1 MDVARTL
8 AATPAKPLIQT
19 KAVSKS
25 RISSIDV
32 MRGLVIV
39 LMLVDHVREKLYL
52 HVPVSD
58 PMDVANTSPDL
69 FFTRMLAHLCAPV
82 FVFLTGMSAW
92 LYSHPASGQPRS
104 ASGFLFK
111 RGLFLVVL
119 EVTLINFAWFGTY
132 TTLYLQVIWAIGL
145 SMIALSLLVRLPF
158 WLIATTGAAIVAGH
172 NLLTPI
178 TFQPGE
184 TGYTLWTILHDRGYL
199 VADGPLKI
207 KVSYPVLPWI
217 GVILLGYTAGP
228 LYARAVGSA
237 SRIKMLLGMGGA
249 CLGLLLVLRGF
260 NVYGETLPWTV
271 GESAVQ
277 TVMSFVNFTKYPPSL
292 SFLLLTLGVAFL
304 LLAWFERLNNGV
316 TRALEVFG
324 SAPMFFYA
332 FHLYVLLI
340 GYNILLAVFGP
351 TQGEMFGVDDFWWV
365 WVTSALVTL
374 VLYYPTRAFARFKRT
389 TKQGWVR
396 YF

>member
-1 MDVARTL
+1 MEPL
-8 AATPAKPLIQT
+8 AKTKTKT
-19 KAVSKS
+19 KAVSKP

-39 LMLVDHVREKLYL
+39 LMLVDHVREKLYQ

-58 PMDVANTSPDL
+58 PMDVANISPDL
-69 FFTRMLAHLCAPV
+69 FFTRLSAHLCAPV

-92 LYSHPASGQPRS
+92 LYSHPASGQARS
-104 ASGFLFK
+104 ATGFLFK
-111 RGLFLVVL
+111 RGLVLVLL
-119 EVTLINFAWFGTY
+119 ELTLINFSWFGTY
-132 TTLYLQVIWAIGL
+132 HTLYLQVIWAIGL

-158 WLIATTGAAIVAGH
+158 WLIATTGALIVFGH

-178 TFQPGE
+178 SFQPGE

-228 LYARAVGSA
+228 LYSRAVASA
-237 SRIKMLLGMGGA
+237 SRFKMLVGLGVT
-249 CLGLLLVLRGF
+249 CLGSLAVLRGF
-260 NVYGETLPWTV
+260 NIYGETLPWVV
-271 GESAVQ
+271 GDSAVQ
-277 TVMSFVNFTKYPPSL
+277 TVMSFFNVTKYPPSL

-304 LLAWFERLNNGV
+304 LMAWFERLNNGL
-316 TRALEVFG
+316 TRALEIFG

-332 FHLYVLLI
+332 IHLYVLLI

-351 TQGEMFGVDDFWWV
+351 TQGEMFGVDQFWWV
-365 WVTSALVTL
+365 WVTSALMTIAM
-374 VLYYPTRAFARFKRT
+374 YYPTRAFARFKRVT
-389 TKQGWVR
+389 NQGWVR